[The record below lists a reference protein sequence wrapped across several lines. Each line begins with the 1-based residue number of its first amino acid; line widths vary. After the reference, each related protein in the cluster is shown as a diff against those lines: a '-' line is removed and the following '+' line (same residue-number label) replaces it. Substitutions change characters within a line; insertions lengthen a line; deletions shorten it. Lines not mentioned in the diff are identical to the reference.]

1 MKSESG
7 FSLTMA
13 SQPLRKK
20 CDNVTRILFSSPL
33 WKGRFWNVDFQ
44 DNFCASAQKTRLSH
58 RSPLSTAAL
67 VQSVPGIAV
76 VGACRGQKSAKC
88 PPSLNF
94 ATELRDT
101 LQLLLYRRQ
110 TCAHVI
116 HIQCNAMCLPFLQS
130 WFGKPHT
137 GRHTHTN
144 TR

>member
-76 VGACRGQKSAKC
+76 VGACPGQKSAKC

-116 HIQCNAMCLPFLQS
+116 HIQCNAMCLPFLRS
-130 WFGKPHT
+130 SILVW
-137 GRHTHTN
+137 
-144 TR
+144 